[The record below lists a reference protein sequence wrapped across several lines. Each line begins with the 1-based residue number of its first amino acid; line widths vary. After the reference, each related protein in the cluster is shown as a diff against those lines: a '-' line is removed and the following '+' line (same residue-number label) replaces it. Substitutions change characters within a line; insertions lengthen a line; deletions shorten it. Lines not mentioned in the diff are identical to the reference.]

1 MKEGHR
7 NSLHCFILHV
17 YISKKLLFFEEV
29 RNLVTETRCKLLF
42 AHAVAD
48 NDMRQPLSKKNP
60 VHCLHLHFLKTFL
73 SKQFLFYF
81 VIYTLSFT

>member
-1 MKEGHR
+1 MYKCYIEMKEGHR

-17 YISKKLLFFEEV
+17 YISKKLLLFEEV

-48 NDMRQPLSKKNP
+48 NDMRQPLSKKKP
-60 VHCLHLHFLKTFL
+60 SSLLTFTFFKNV
-73 SKQFLFYF
+73 S
-81 VIYTLSFT
+81 